1 MKKLVN
7 IKELKESYDSEYQ
20 KEYQKFCEM
29 QWSFDL
35 ETDWFV
41 EGLNEKNKWL
51 DVDAIQYSVGYSQG
65 DYAYFTG
72 RVMLERFLD
81 EFDGE
86 NEYFVLREAM
96 KLRDCG
102 EVMQIRNSPRW
113 GSNADFD
120 EIEWCAAEDGY
131 YDPDDVVKSYAG
143 YRSVL
148 EGMNYHE
155 YYNICIEMMDNLH
168 TWVKEVCEGL
178 FRDLYYEIRDEIE
191 HQMSEESFEEW
202 AESMGEEFE
211 VEVDDDKCGDDN
223 CLEDGRMA
231 A

>member
-41 EGLNEKNKWL
+41 EWLNEKNKWL

-65 DYAYFTG
+65 DYAYFIG

-81 EFDGE
+81 EFDREG
-86 NEYFVLREAM
+86 EYFVLREAM

-131 YDPDDVVKSYAG
+131 FDDDCIVKSYG
-143 YRSVL
+143 QYRSIL
-148 EGMNYHE
+148 EGMNYKD
-155 YYNICIEMMDNLH
+155 YYDICQEMMSNLH

-178 FRDLYYEIRDEIE
+178 FNDLYYEIREEVE